1 MAQLVKNSPATQET
15 LVQFPG
21 REDPLEKGV
30 ANHSRLCRVLVAH
43 AGSFDA
49 ACELSSCGTLPPEP
63 IGSVLAVFRLSHPE
77 ACGIL
82 FP

>member
-1 MAQLVKNSPATQET
+1 MAT
-15 LVQFPG
+15 
-21 REDPLEKGV
+21 
-30 ANHSRLCRVLVAH
+30 HSRLCRVLVAH

-82 FP
+82 VP